1 MISNNTWVAV
11 AQKAEAEARA
21 KAEHAA
27 ARKSSSKRGSGRS
40 TAKPAFDTAPT
51 AKSALSATTGV
62 PQVVGGA
69 ALAAAVQPA
78 MPASLPN
85 TRLKAGRAT
94 RA

>member
-1 MISNNTWVAV
+1 MPKADEKTSPANKPQADKVQVHN
-11 AQKAEAEARA
+11 AQPPNAQQAQP
-21 KAEHAA
+21 
-27 ARKSSSKRGSGRS
+27 

-85 TRLKAGRAT
+85 TRLKAASAPRA
-94 RA
+94 